1 MAAQRSDYTINVMS
15 YDNAQTD
22 KVVVFIKANTLLS
35 APSVQDNWETGS
47 MLWDISAKKL
57 YMLSTDGTWVEQ

>member
-1 MAAQRSDYTINVMS
+1 MAAQRSDYTIKVMS

-22 KVVVFIKANTLLS
+22 KAEVFIKANTLLS
-35 APSVQDNWETGS
+35 APAVQDNWEVGS

>member
-1 MAAQRSDYTINVMS
+1 MAAQRSDYTINVMG

-22 KVVVFIKANTLLS
+22 KVAVFIKANTLLS

-47 MLWDISAKKL
+47 MLWAISEKKL
-57 YMLSTDGTWVEQ
+57 YMLNSYGEWVEQ